1 MIVVAMPKATI
12 TIIMRLLMMMMA
24 MMILM
29 TATMS
34 RFLELAIYS

>member
-1 MIVVAMPKATI
+1 MPKATI